1 MSPSVAPM
9 EDYRRRMTWFKNLMS
24 EFREF
29 VNRGNVVDLGVAFV
43 MGAAFKTVIDAFAGN
58 GGDNPGVIGGLLGA
72 VFGDADS
79 GLVDVGFTLN
89 GSFIP
94 VGNLIVALINFLLV
108 ALVVFALVKAYRT
121 AMERRRTSGEDA
133 PAGPTSEELLADI
146 LAELRRDG
154 GSRP

>member
-1 MSPSVAPM
+1 
-9 EDYRRRMTWFKNLMS
+9 MTWQKNLMG

-72 VFGDADS
+72 VFGDAES
-79 GLVDVGFTLN
+79 GLVGVGFTLN
-89 GSFIP
+89 GSFVP
-94 VGNLIVALINFLLV
+94 LGGFIVAVINFVLV

-121 AMERRRTSGEDA
+121 AVEHRAAGEDA
-133 PAGPTSEELLADI
+133 PAGPTSEDLLADI

-154 GSRP
+154 GSRQ

>member
-1 MSPSVAPM
+1 MS
-9 EDYRRRMTWFKNLMS
+9 WLKNMAT

-58 GGDNPGVIGGLLGA
+58 GGDNPGIVGGLLGA
-72 VFGDADS
+72 VFGDVES
-79 GLVDVGFTLN
+79 GLADVGPTIN

-94 VGNLIVALINFLLV
+94 IGAFVVAAINFLLV

-121 AMERRRTSGEDA
+121 AMERRKAEDEA
-133 PAGPTSEELLADI
+133 VAAPTSEELLAEI
-146 LAELRRDG
+146 LAELRRTNG
-154 GSRP
+154 PNP

>member
-1 MSPSVAPM
+1 MS
-9 EDYRRRMTWFKNLMS
+9 WLKNLSS

-58 GGDNPGVIGGLLGA
+58 GGDNHGIVGGLIGA
-72 VFGDADS
+72 VAGGAES
-79 GLVDVGFTLN
+79 GLIDVGPTIN

-94 VGNLIVALINFLLV
+94 VGAFVVAVINFLLV
-108 ALVVFALVKAYRT
+108 ALVVFALVKAYRS
-121 AMERRRTSGEDA
+121 AMERRRAEEEQAET
-133 PAGPTSEELLADI
+133 GPTSEELLAEI

-154 GSRP
+154 GSTP